1 MKKSRRLRK
10 TTGRAGR
17 RRLNQAGSKRNEAG
31 RYLDLDSRFASSG
44 RTNSERACASLGN
57 FGQAVECPIIRV
69 ELWAGVGK
77 DHERQMLREMEQRI
91 PDLVINDEVWDLAC
105 ELADRCRKA
114 GKRVPPNDLIIEACA
129 RFHGVEVEA
138 ADAHFDFLKTL

>member
-1 MKKSRRLRK
+1 MKLVDTSTWIQALRRQGEPITR
-10 TTGRAGR
+10 
-17 RRLNQAGSKRNEAG
+17 
-31 RYLDLDSRFASSG
+31 
-44 RTNSERACASLGN
+44 ERARLLVTS
-57 FGQAVECPIIRV
+57 GQAVWCPIVRV

-77 DHERQMLREMEQRI
+77 NHERQMLREVEQRI
-91 PDLVINDEVWDLAC
+91 PELAINDEVWDLAC

-129 RFHGVEVEA
+129 RFHGVEVDA

>member
-1 MKKSRRLRK
+1 MKLVDTSTWIQALRRQGEPIVR
-10 TTGRAGR
+10 
-17 RRLNQAGSKRNEAG
+17 
-31 RYLDLDSRFASSG
+31 
-44 RTNSERACASLGN
+44 ERARLLVTS
-57 FGQAVECPIIRV
+57 GQAVWCPITRV

-91 PDLVINDEVWDLAC
+91 PELAINDEVWDLAC

-129 RFHGVEVEA
+129 RFHGVEVDA